1 MKKITSFSWV
11 HALAGVALSGLL
23 VSFVSTNDFG
33 GHSVQV
39 YLDSKLVLDQHINYK
54 AEAPKL
60 TLNPTEKFNQMIVKY
75 NECGRTVT
83 GRKLTLKDTD
93 NKVLKEWSFQGEST
107 GFQGSMACKMSE
119 ILAVKPKADK
129 TLKLYYSSTEFPEG
143 QQVAY
148 LYIGDNS
155 TAKINNK

>member
-1 MKKITSFSWV
+1 MKKNSSFSWV
-11 HALAGVALSGLL
+11 HALVGTTLSVLL
-23 VSFVSTNDFG
+23 FAFTSASDFG

-39 YLDSKLVLDQHINYK
+39 YLDSKRVLDLHINYK

-60 TLNPTEKFNQMIVKY
+60 ALDPTEKSNQLIVKY

-83 GRKLTLKDTD
+83 GRKLTIKDTD
-93 NKVLKEWSFQGEST
+93 NKVLKEWSFEGEST

-119 ILAVKPKADK
+119 ILALKSKGDK
-129 TLKLYYSSTEFPEG
+129 TLKLYYSSAEFPEG

-148 LYIGDNS
+148 LIVGGVP
-155 TAKINNK
+155 TASK

>member
-11 HALAGVALSGLL
+11 HALVGVALSGLL
-23 VSFVSTNDFG
+23 FAFTNSSDFG

-60 TLNPTEKFNQMIVKY
+60 ALDPTEKFNQLIVKY

-83 GRKLTLKDTD
+83 GRRLTIKDTD
-93 NKVLKEWSFQGEST
+93 NKVLKDWSFEGEST
-107 GFQGSMACKMSE
+107 GFRGSMSCKVSE
-119 ILAVKPKADK
+119 ILALKPKGNN
-129 TLKLYYSSTEFPEG
+129 TLKLYYSSAEFPEG

-148 LYIGDNS
+148 LIIGS
-155 TAKINNK
+155 ATSASK